1 MVCSIFALK
10 EDMVLLVNLLI
21 VDNFCFGFLF
31 KGVITV
37 NQGQSE
43 VTP

>member
-1 MVCSIFALK
+1 MMCSIFTLK
-10 EDMVLLVNLLI
+10 EDMVLLVNLLTE
-21 VDNFCFGFLF
+21 DNFCFGFLF

>member
-1 MVCSIFALK
+1 MCSIFTLK
-10 EDMVLLVNLLI
+10 EDMVLLVNLLTE
-21 VDNFCFGFLF
+21 DNFCFGFLF

-37 NQGQSE
+37 NQWQSE

>member
-1 MVCSIFALK
+1 MVCSTLTLK
-10 EDMVLLVNLLI
+10 EDMVLLVNLLTEY
-21 VDNFCFGFLF
+21 NFCFGFLF
-31 KGVITV
+31 KGAITV